1 MMKILVCI
9 SHVPDTTTKIQ
20 FEDDGSKLN
29 RAGVTFVINPYCEYG
44 LSRAIG
50 FKEEGKQVS
59 ITALCVG
66 GPEVEPTLRKALAIG
81 ATDAVRIDAN
91 ASDSAYVA
99 HQIAKYAD
107 GKEFEIIFTG
117 KESIDFNGSMVPG
130 MIAERL
136 GFGFVSFA
144 THMELGGEN
153 GKTAMLKREIDGGEE
168 VLEVELPVV
177 VSCQKGISE
186 WRIPNMRG
194 IMAARKKPLSV
205 TSPADIPQTVSTVG
219 FSYPPAKEPC
229 KYYETDDAAALA
241 QALSQKGLF

>member
-1 MMKILVCI
+1 MKILVCI

-20 FEDDGSKLN
+20 FDETGQALN

-50 FKEEGKQVS
+50 FQEEGKSVT
-59 ITALCVG
+59 ITVLSVG

-81 ATDAVRIDAN
+81 ANDAVRINTEAV
-91 ASDSAYVA
+91 DSYVVA
-99 HQIAKYAD
+99 REVAEYARER
-107 GKEFEIIFTG
+107 EFDIIFTG

-130 MIAERL
+130 MIAEML
-136 GFGFVSFA
+136 NMPLVSFA
-144 THMELGGEN
+144 THMEVTDDNQVILH
-153 GKTAMLKREIDGGEE
+153 REVDGGYE
-168 VLEVELPVV
+168 VVETHFPVV

-205 TSPADIPQTVSTVG
+205 VSGVDAEPNVATLN
-219 FSYPPAKEPC
+219 FTYPPAKGDTRYFEVDESG
-229 KYYETDDAAALA
+229 KLIDTLVE
-241 QALSQKGLF
+241 KGIL